1 MKITINWCLV
11 LPTILIIIDI
21 AAAAVYLGHG
31 DWRKT
36 IYWFAAAAL
45 TTTVTF

>member
-1 MKITINWCLV
+1 MKQFFPV
-11 LPTILIIIDI
+11 LLIILDL
-21 AAAAVYLGHG
+21 AAAIVYVCHG

-36 IYWFAAAAL
+36 IYWFAAAVL